1 MAIPFRRPAPIV
13 SSGRSPARRR
23 RSVGAFRSGVLLSGA
38 LLVGCAG
45 GGSQQD
51 GESATGPEAY
61 GTAMQ
66 HAEGAYK
73 EGDYDEAAVAYQA
86 ALQARPDD
94 PVAVAGL
101 GTCELKTRQVL
112 KAQELLRDHLT
123 RHPENGAARLVLAR
137 ALLRQADLP
146 GAAAELKKVLVSDP
160 DNLMAHYNLGF
171 IAYRERDFPEA
182 LSQLKATLALRP
194 DHPEAHYTLGLT
206 YLAMDRPDDAIA
218 ELERAIAIDPKHV
231 GAHFNLAAAAARTG
245 RMEMAAREQKAY
257 AELSGRSKAEAERS
271 AQVKAQSL
279 KAVQFLMAQQYPEA
293 LREYQALLKDNLDYA
308 PLYNDIGRV
317 QLRLGQRQDA
327 LASLRRAV
335 ELDPKLSEPHYLL
348 SNLYHDLGD
357 DASATR
363 ERATFAALET
373 IPEGKSG
380 Y

>member
-1 MAIPFRRPAPIV
+1 MATLVPRSAAILP
-13 SSGRSPARRR
+13 GRDPLAC
-23 RSVGAFRSGVLLSGA
+23 GA
-38 LLVGCAG
+38 LVVGVFLCVAPALGCAG
-45 GGSQQD
+45 GSTQQGGD
-51 GESATGPEAY
+51 GGAGPEAY

-66 HAEGAYK
+66 HADAAYK
-73 EGDYDEAAVAYQA
+73 EGDYDEAALAYEA
-86 ALQARPDD
+86 ALKARPDD
-94 PVAVAGL
+94 PGAVTGL
-101 GTCELKTRQVL
+101 GTCELKTHQVV
-112 KAQELLRDHLT
+112 KAQEMLRDHLT
-123 RHPENGAARLVLAR
+123 RHPDNVAARLVLAR

-146 GAAAELKKVLVSDP
+146 AAAAELNKVLQSDP

-171 IAYRERDFPEA
+171 IDYRERDFPGA
-182 LSQLKATLALRP
+182 LTHLKRTIELRP

-206 YLAMDRPDDAIA
+206 YLAMEKYEDAVA

-231 GAHFNLAAAAARTG
+231 GAHFNLAGAAARAG
-245 RMEMAAREQKAY
+245 RMDLAAREQKAY
-257 AELSGRSKAEAERS
+257 AEISGRSKADAERS

-293 LREYQALLKDNLDYA
+293 LREYQVLLKDNLDYA

-317 QLRLGQRQDA
+317 QLKLGQRQEA
-327 LASLRRAV
+327 LESLRKAV

-348 SNLYHDLGD
+348 SNLYHDMGD
-357 DASATR
+357 DASSTR